1 MPRQIEVECGVMML
15 TAAIYR
21 MFKWR
26 FNFGGDA
33 TNLRMLVAYTIGVG
47 KNPWVKYNTF
57 RSKAAAG
64 PSEADRSSRKRTGGG
79 GDDDGTTSSFSAP
92 APSGGGG
99 GKKIKKEPGATHTQT
114 AFNFRFQWASTNGS
128 VMPPPAPVVATATPE
143 PTASAV
149 RSVVST
155 HSALGAWLNAD
166 VDTPLPSSAGRRSW
180 DR

>member
-99 GKKIKKEPGATHTQT
+99 GKKT
-114 AFNFRFQWASTNGS
+114 
-128 VMPPPAPVVATATPE
+128 TATPE

>member
-1 MPRQIEVECGVMML
+1 ML

-57 RSKAAAG
+57 RSKAAAAA

-79 GDDDGTTSSFSAP
+79 DDGTMSSFSAP

-128 VMPPPAPVVATATPE
+128 VMPPPSVAATPE